1 MVEQPETV
9 LSRHRAIFIL
19 LIESLE
25 RGIQHASDMFARE
38 GWLRDERHGHLFSL
52 FAKASAIEGPLRDA
66 EEIGLLKLL
75 RGSMESIRVITP
87 DGDQIWIQR
96 PVDGAVVHGTTIGVP
111 REAESGPE
119 LCFRFENAVQL
130 TLNLSDEEDSGRLT
144 RFVMLWD
151 YDEDL
156 GLVCRLVAPFAEG
169 SEDSYW
175 VWDFDLLSLLALE
188 SPLPVAAE
196 ADADLDISVDDQPEP
211 RELGDDGGDL
221 DLGLAE

>member
-9 LSRHRAIFIL
+9 LSRHRAIFVL

-25 RGIQHASDMFARE
+25 RGIQHASDTLARE
-38 GWLRDERHGHLFSL
+38 GWLRDEFHGHLFSL

-66 EEIGLLKLL
+66 EELGVVKLL
-75 RGSMESIRVITP
+75 RGSMESLRVLSP
-87 DGDQIWIQR
+87 DGDQIWVQR
-96 PVDGAVVHGTTIGVP
+96 PADGAVIHGTTVGVP
-111 REAESGPE
+111 REAVSRPE
-119 LCFRFENAVQL
+119 LRFRFENAVQL
-130 TLNLSDEEDSGRLT
+130 AFNLPDEEDGGRLT

-156 GLVCRLVAPFAEG
+156 GLVCRLAAPFAEG

-175 VWDFDLLSLLALE
+175 VWDFDLVSLLALE
-188 SPLPVAAE
+188 PMLPAT
-196 ADADLDISVDDQPEP
+196 ADADSDLDISVDEEPEHV
-211 RELGDDGGDL
+211 LGDDNGDL

>member
-19 LIESLE
+19 LIEALE
-25 RGIQHASDMFARE
+25 RGIQHASDEFAVK
-38 GWLRDERHGHLFSL
+38 GWLRDEHHGHLFSL
-52 FAKASAIEGPLRDA
+52 LAKAEAIEGPLRDA
-66 EEIGLLKLL
+66 EDLGLLKLL
-75 RGSMESIRVITP
+75 RGAMESLRIVTP
-87 DGDQIWIQR
+87 DGDQIWVQR
-96 PVDGAVVHGTTIGVP
+96 PADGAVVHGTAIGTP
-111 REAESGPE
+111 RDAVSRPE
-119 LCFRFENAVQL
+119 RQFRFENAVQMAF
-130 TLNLSDEEDSGRLT
+130 NLPDEADGGRLT

-175 VWDFDLLSLLALE
+175 TWDFDLVSLLALE
-188 SPLPVAAE
+188 PTLPVAAD
-196 ADADLDISVDDQPEP
+196 ADADLDISLDDQTE
-211 RELGDDGGDL
+211 RELGDDDGDL